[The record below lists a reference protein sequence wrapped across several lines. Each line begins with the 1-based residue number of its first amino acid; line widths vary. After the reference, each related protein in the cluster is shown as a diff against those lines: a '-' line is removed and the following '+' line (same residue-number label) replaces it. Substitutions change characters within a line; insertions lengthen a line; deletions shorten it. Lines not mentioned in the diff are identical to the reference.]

1 MLALHECL
9 AFHVFVPK
17 SLSMGHAQ
25 SSSDNQAHQ
34 MLYEK
39 KKGSC
44 PSAHLRSVQCF
55 LLLMSISPSS
65 LSQLYNGFKNMAAKV
80 NLTFPSTIV
89 SQYWP
94 GVVSGTSPHP
104 LLYQKSWM
112 LKSFMEND
120 RSNGSMFG

>member
-1 MLALHECL
+1 MLALYDCL

-17 SLSMGHAQ
+17 SLLMGHAQ
-25 SSSDNQAHQ
+25 SSSHTHTLQ

-39 KKGSC
+39 KKRQF

-65 LSQLYNGFKNMAAKV
+65 LSQLSNGFKNMVAKV
-80 NLTFPSTIV
+80 NLTIPSTIV

-94 GVVSGTSPHP
+94 GVVSGTSSHS
-104 LLYQKSWM
+104 LLYQESWM
-112 LKSFMEND
+112 LKYFMEND
-120 RSNGSMFG
+120 RSYGSMFG

>member
-1 MLALHECL
+1 MSVWLFMFSCQSPSLWAMLNPQLTLTLFKC
-9 AFHVFVPK
+9 
-17 SLSMGHAQ
+17 SMR
-25 SSSDNQAHQ
+25 
-34 MLYEK
+34 K

-44 PSAHLRSVQCF
+44 LSAHLRSVQCF

-65 LSQLYNGFKNMAAKV
+65 LSQLSNGFKNMAAKV

-94 GVVSGTSPHP
+94 GVVSGTSSHP

>member
-1 MLALHECL
+1 MSVWLFMFSCQSPSLWAMLNPQLTLTLFKC
-9 AFHVFVPK
+9 
-17 SLSMGHAQ
+17 SMRK
-25 SSSDNQAHQ
+25 
-34 MLYEK
+34 K

-44 PSAHLRSVQCF
+44 PSGHLRSVQCF

-65 LSQLYNGFKNMAAKV
+65 LSQLSNGFRNMVAKI
-80 NLTFPSTIV
+80 NLAFPSTIV
-89 SQYWP
+89 RQYWP
-94 GVVSGTSPHP
+94 GVVSGTSSHL